1 MQTAFEQLNT
11 PFGVEIMA
19 PCYKQHAFDGANMLL
34 FNPTTKENGGIF
46 CQIQGWAILAEALLG
61 HGDRAFQ
68 YFTESCPAAYND
80 RAELREAEPYVHTQ
94 FIEGHETPQPGPRAC
109 ALADRHGI
117 DGHGRLR

>member
-1 MQTAFEQLNT
+1 
-11 PFGVEIMA
+11 MA

-80 RAELREAEPYVHTQ
+80 RAELREA
-94 FIEGHETPQPGPRAC
+94 
-109 ALADRHGI
+109 
-117 DGHGRLR
+117 